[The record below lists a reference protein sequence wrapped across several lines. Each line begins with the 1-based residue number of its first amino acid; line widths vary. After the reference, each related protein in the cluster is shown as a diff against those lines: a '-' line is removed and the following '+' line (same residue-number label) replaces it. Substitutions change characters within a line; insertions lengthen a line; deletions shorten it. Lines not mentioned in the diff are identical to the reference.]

1 MPVRSF
7 LARTYDCDGAA
18 SIGKS
23 SRFLN
28 APTGSLVCN
37 GSFRYPKV
45 MRHTGTSNYDPQALP
60 QAFLCR
66 LRSKCLIVCLCL
78 LAYGSVQ
85 AAAKKGVTKPPPTPA
100 ATPAPDTLK
109 MAFLHPASK
118 PSLTQP
124 PYFIAEDRS
133 GGLQGARLGTQ
144 DNNTTGQFT
153 RQHFE
158 LLEAEITD
166 DVAPTEKAR
175 QMLAQGYRH
184 LIVNLPAD
192 AIKALAALPEAQ
204 NALIYNIGS
213 SDDDLRGVACSPNLL
228 HLLPSR
234 AMRADAL
241 AQYLSKKRWQKLLL
255 AVGPEAADQAYA
267 AAVRRAAAR
276 FGLKIVAERPWQHTF
291 DERRTPESEIPVFTQ
306 GVEYDILV
314 VADESGAFGDFL
326 SYRTWLPR
334 PVAGTQGL
342 VPVGWHYTHEQWGA
356 IQLQNRFKD
365 LTGVWMSEV
374 DYAAWLAVRAI
385 GEAATRTK
393 TLQFEPVRSF
403 LRGPEL
409 SLAGFKG
416 VPLSFRPWDG
426 QLRQPVLLAAA
437 HSLIAVSPIEG
448 FLHPKTEL
456 DTLGYDQPESQC
468 HLAP

>member
-1 MPVRSF
+1 
-7 LARTYDCDGAA
+7 
-18 SIGKS
+18 
-23 SRFLN
+23 
-28 APTGSLVCN
+28 
-37 GSFRYPKV
+37 
-45 MRHTGTSNYDPQALP
+45 MRHDGPSTKHPQAYSH
-60 QAFLCR
+60 AFLYR
-66 LRSKCLIVCLCL
+66 LGSACLVVCLCL
-78 LAYGSVQ
+78 LAFASVQ
-85 AAAKKGVTKPPPTPA
+85 AAAKKGVTKPTPAPA

-109 MAFLHPASK
+109 MAFLHLAPR
-118 PSLTQP
+118 PNLTQP
-124 PYFIAEDRS
+124 PFFIAEDRS
-133 GGLQGARLGTQ
+133 GGIQGARLGTQ

-153 RQHFE
+153 HQHFE
-158 LLEAEITD
+158 LLEAEIPN
-166 DVAPTEKAR
+166 DVAPAEKAR
-175 QMLAQGYRH
+175 QMLAQGFRH

-192 AIKALAALPEAQ
+192 VIKAIAALPEAQ
-204 NALIYNIGS
+204 NALIYNVGS
-213 SDDDLRGVACSPNLL
+213 SDDDLRGAACSPNLL

-241 AQYLSKKRWQKLLL
+241 AQFLSKKRWQKLLL

-276 FGLKIVAERPWQHTF
+276 FGLKIAAERPWQHTF

-306 GVEYDILV
+306 GFEYDILV
-314 VADESGAFGDFL
+314 VADESGAFGDLL

-393 TLQFEPVRSF
+393 TLQFEPIRGF